1 MCFFSIYCHT
11 IQETVETAKTRMK
24 LFLLHTVL
32 LNKLPLKYRAQSLNN
47 TLLDEFSKTQDGKVY
62 PFHEV
67 SVRYNSIINVWRRE
81 RSRMS
86 YVRNLGSWENKTYIK
101 EKKKRPG
108 HKFSNPWPLRYQSLC
123 NAQRIGQFRI
133 LTVGLHLAWNGG

>member
-1 MCFFSIYCHT
+1 
-11 IQETVETAKTRMK
+11 MK
-24 LFLLHTVL
+24 LFLLHIVL

-67 SVRYNSIINVWRRE
+67 SVRYNRIINVWRRE

-86 YVRNLGSWENKTYIK
+86 YVRNLGSWENKTYVK
-101 EKKKRPG
+101 EKKT
-108 HKFSNPWPLRYQSLC
+108 PW
-123 NAQRIGQFRI
+123 
-133 LTVGLHLAWNGG
+133 T